1 MKSFTNFIKELEFK
15 LTKPLPGLES
25 QIKMAPVTRNL
36 EMKKSTHFNP
46 PRASAVLILFYPKND
61 NIHTVFIKRPEY
73 QGVHSGQIAFPGG
86 KFELE
91 DSSLIYTALREANE
105 EIGVNIDH
113 ISVIGNLTELFIPPS
128 NYNVL
133 PVIGF
138 TNKRPEFIMDP
149 VEVDAIFEITLDQLQ
164 NAENIQHKE
173 ILHRNQL
180 LVKVPSYYIDTHLIW
195 GATAMIISELTD
207 LLKS

>member
-25 QIKMAPVTRNL
+25 QNKMAPVTRNL
-36 EMKKSTHFNP
+36 EMKKNTHFVP

-105 EIGVNIDH
+105 EIGVNIDQ

-128 NYNVL
+128 NFNVL
-133 PVIGF
+133 PVIGI
-138 TNKRPEFIMDP
+138 TNERPIFIIDP
-149 VEVDAIFEITLDQLQ
+149 LEVDSILEINLHQLL
-164 NAENIQHKE
+164 NAENNQHKE
-173 ILHRNQL
+173 ILHRNQM
-180 LVKVPSYYIDTHLIW
+180 LVKVPSYYLDNHIIW
-195 GATAMIISELTD
+195 GATAMIISELID
-207 LLKS
+207 ILNS